1 MYILNLKSNLSSSDN
16 ELLSKQ
22 ADEIINVFKNIKKTL
37 SSKFNKLAKKYGFTP
52 QQLIVIFHLYKMP
65 SITLNELSD
74 HMGLSKSTVSGI
86 IDRLANQGV
95 VVREIPKDNRRVV
108 NLSLSEEF
116 KKNND
121 ICRLNRD
128 FSTDLIYN
136 LIKNTDPVEVE
147 KMIYGLTQFYL
158 LLKNDCD

>member
-1 MYILNLKSNLSSSDN
+1 MNLKSNLSSSDN